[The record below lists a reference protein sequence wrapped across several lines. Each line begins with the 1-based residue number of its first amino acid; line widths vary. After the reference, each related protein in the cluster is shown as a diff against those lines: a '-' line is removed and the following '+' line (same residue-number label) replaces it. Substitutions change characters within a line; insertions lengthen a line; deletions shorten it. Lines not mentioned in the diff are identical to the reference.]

1 MFVKYLH
8 KVLRSRG
15 LKMFLIHFRWWLNV
29 NGHILCIYYTV
40 FVMKS
45 LVFQVTLYAH
55 SIHVIPLVG
64 IGYDSYEYPE
74 ILLREWNKYR
84 WLQLLE
90 D

>member
-1 MFVKYLH
+1 
-8 KVLRSRG
+8 
-15 LKMFLIHFRWWLNV
+15 
-29 NGHILCIYYTV
+29 
-40 FVMKS
+40 MKS